1 MLTLEFPKN
10 VGDNSKGKVEKRDLT
25 EEVKAVE
32 RVISPRC
39 DLSET
44 MTRKLAQT
52 NVKLEQKRKKILAQ
66 HDFKSSQM
74 IQIWDG
80 YATFLCCKPWFRIS
94 LLLIRRENFD
104 ETQATSIVTISM

>member
-66 HDFKSSQM
+66 HDFRSSQM

-80 YATFLCCKPWFRIS
+80 YATYFSILQAMVQ
-94 LLLIRRENFD
+94 NFSAPD
-104 ETQATSIVTISM
+104 KERKF